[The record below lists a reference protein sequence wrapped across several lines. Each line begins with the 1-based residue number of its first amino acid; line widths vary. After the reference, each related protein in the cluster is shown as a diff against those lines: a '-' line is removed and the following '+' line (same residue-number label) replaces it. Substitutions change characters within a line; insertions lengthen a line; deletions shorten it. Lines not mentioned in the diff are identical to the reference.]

1 MAISSRAQQALNNIS
16 NRNLSS
22 AGNVKIPET
31 YQIDMNDSNTNAP
44 DTVDSSVISYLTF
57 ESVGGQELLLLS
69 RTDLLNGISVANQPI
84 QNITDIAFQYSPSNI
99 ISLPE
104 NLSAIFKQY
113 GLSLENF
120 VPEIRES
127 DIKKSYDGY
136 NDSPNAYLD
145 NDSGS
150 ETYRQSIFIE
160 FKDMQ
165 PYMVVDLQIMS
176 SGEPSEDSFG
186 L

>member
-1 MAISSRAQQALNNIS
+1 LAISSRAQQAVNNIN
-16 NRNLSS
+16 NRNLSAS
-22 AGNVKIPET
+22 GNVKIPET
-31 YQIDMNDSNTNAP
+31 YQVDMNDTNKNAP
-44 DTVDSSVISYLTF
+44 DTIDSSIISYLTF

-69 RTDLLNGISVANQPI
+69 RTDLLNGISVAYQPI
-84 QNITDIAFQYSPSNI
+84 QNITDIAFQYAPSNI

-113 GLSLENF
+113 GLSLENY

-127 DIKKSYDGY
+127 DPKKSYSGY

-165 PYMVVDLQIMS
+165 PYMVVELQVMD
-176 SGEPSEDSFG
+176 SGDSSEDSFG